1 MAHRDSPPLSRGAS
15 VPSIRKLIIAMTAIA
30 VAAGLAGCAAVPT
43 PIEEQLLFDRAT
55 GPDIYQDTSQLRMR
69 GIIGY
74 PRTDCCGPGPV
85 LVERP
90 Y

>member
-1 MAHRDSPPLSRGAS
+1 MAHRRFAAAIWGAS
-15 VPSIRKLIIAMTAIA
+15 VPSIRKIIVAMTAIA
-30 VAAGLAGCAAVPT
+30 VAAGLAGCASVPT
-43 PIEEQLLFDRAT
+43 PIEEQLLFDKAT

-74 PRTDCCGPGPV
+74 PRTECCGPV

>member
-1 MAHRDSPPLSRGAS
+1 
-15 VPSIRKLIIAMTAIA
+15 VPSIRKLIITMAAIA

-43 PIEEQLLFDRAT
+43 PIEEQLLFDKAT
-55 GPDIYQDTSQLRMR
+55 GADVYQDTSQLRMR

-85 LVERP
+85 PVGRP